1 MSRVGNP
8 GPLEGVRVLDVARQ
22 RAGPAAGLMMSRM
35 GADVIKVEPPEG
47 EYSRKSGPTARGQSV
62 YWPQYN
68 SGKRSLGVDLYSEK
82 GKEILRRLVAVSDIF
97 IQNFRPGTIE
107 AMGFGYP
114 VLKSL
119 NPRIVMVNISA
130 YGQYGPYWER
140 PGMDRVA
147 SALSGF
153 MYSHGAEGMPPIMVG
168 ESVLDQITA
177 LHATIGALGALWER
191 QQSGEGQSLDLALA
205 DSGYVAMAIPMS
217 YYKATGKVRPR
228 PGLGSGLSGAFN
240 CKDGM
245 VFAMLGGANML
256 ERISK
261 TIGHPEWAEQGRRGS
276 QRDPAAASQEEKEFV
291 AVAGKE
297 LERWFSQRTVAEVV
311 SIISEL
317 GAIIAPINTVAQAAE
332 DPHPWARDVM
342 VEVPDPVAGKIHV
355 PGDIMHYSRSGYNIG
370 PGPTPG
376 QHTQEILTEILGMT
390 DEDVRQLKEAK
401 VI

>member
-1 MSRVGNP
+1 MSSVGNP

-22 RAGPAAGLMMSRM
+22 KAGPAASLMMSRM
-35 GADVIKVEPPEG
+35 GADVIKVEPPGG
-47 EYSRKSGPTARGQSV
+47 EYSRRMGPMARGQSV

-107 AMGFGYP
+107 EMGFGYP

-119 NPRIVMVNISA
+119 NPRIIMVNISA

-147 SALSGF
+147 AALSGF
-153 MYSHGAEGMPPIMVG
+153 MYSPGSEEMPPILVG
-168 ESVLDQITA
+168 ESVLDQITS
-177 LHATIGALGALWER
+177 LHATIGALGALREAER
-191 QQSGEGQSLDLALA
+191 TGEGQSLDVALA
-205 DSGYVAMAIPMS
+205 DSGYVAMAIPIS
-217 YYKATGKVRPR
+217 YYKATGKVLPR
-228 PGLGSGLSGAFN
+228 TGLGSGLSGAFK
-240 CKDGM
+240 CKDGLI
-245 VFAMLGGANML
+245 FTMLGGTDML
-256 ERISK
+256 QRVAK
-261 TIGHPEWAEQGRRGS
+261 ALGHPEWIEQDRRGG
-276 QRDPAAASQEEKEFV
+276 QRGVAAASQDEKEFV
-291 AVAGKE
+291 AEAQRE
-297 LERWFSQRTVAEVV
+297 LERWFGQRTVAEAV
-311 SIISEL
+311 STISEL

-355 PGDIMHYSRSGYNIG
+355 PGDILHYSRSGYRIG

-390 DEDVRQLKEAK
+390 DEDVRQLKEGK
-401 VI
+401 VV